1 MIEDNEPDDD
11 VLVLQKVERSRP
23 QSAEELTGV
32 LEALRAMEALVQAAD
47 ESQRES
53 QRADL

>member
-1 MIEDNEPDDD
+1 MIEDNEPGDD